1 MSSLEKFAH
10 LRIPLEDILQATNN
24 FADEYII
31 RRGGSGQIY
40 KGVLIGAGGSVTVVF
55 KRLRRAFGQGSSEFW
70 KEIMVL
76 SKYRHEYIINF
87 VGFCDEGNEMIVV
100 YEFAKNG
107 SLDLHLCSA
116 NLTWLKRLQI
126 CLGAACGLS
135 YLHNPTETQQRI
147 IHRDLK
153 SANILLDE
161 NWHAKIADFG
171 LSKFG
176 PANMMNTF
184 LFTDMVGTLG
194 YVDPLYIETS
204 LLTKESDIYS
214 FGIVLMEVL
223 CGRLVNE
230 EGKPFLGP
238 MACRHYEEGKL
249 TEIIDP
255 ILRKQMSP
263 DSLDLFSAIA
273 YQCMQGDRDG
283 RPKIIEV
290 VEKLEQVLE
299 LQHKFEEALA
309 HQQVTD
315 NLKDKREGEEDFK
328 VVDNLKD
335 KREGEDDFKVKTME
349 YMKIPLKDIKSATH
363 DFHEHFKI
371 GRGGFGEVYKAD
383 LFHFDFRNYVTENR
397 VQRLTLA
404 ELSNYPRRQSTVAIK
419 RLDRR
424 YGQGTAEFLQ
434 ELSVL
439 PYFTHKNVVT
449 LVGFC
454 DEDRECILVYEYAPN
469 GSLHDH
475 IHSANTTN
483 SHTWARRLQIC
494 LDAASGLQF
503 LHNGLGEH
511 YRIIHRDIKS
521 SNILL
526 GQNYIGMI
534 SDFGLSKIGPANREA
549 TFVMT
554 QVAGTPLYIDPQYQK
569 TNMLTKESD
578 VYSFGVVLF
587 EALSGRLVH
596 SGSSKDDP
604 EFVLKMAKRCFEQR
618 NVKEIIHSNFKTE
631 FEKAGSS
638 IQDDETCPDSIHI
651 FAAIAYKCC
660 KDKREDRP
668 TMVEVVKE
676 LEKALKSH
684 VNRVEAFRI
693 TLRDI
698 RSATNDFR
706 DIIEQGPPGEVYC
719 GELSYLKGRGTVT
732 IKRLHP
738 SVDSSGEEFV
748 KEIARLYSYS
758 HENVVP
764 VLGFCEEGTERI
776 IVLEHMVKGSL
787 KDHLTNTSLM
797 WKQRLKICID
807 AAYGLAY
814 IHSHADQTEH
824 MIHGDLKSSSILL
837 GDDWKAAISDFI
849 VFKGAGTLGYLDPLY
864 ATTSSLTQESD
875 VYSFGVILFEIL
887 SGRLAN
893 ERIEIDQQQPLL
905 EVPNVE
911 LQLNTASGT
920 CDDNEPVAF
929 LANWASKCFKNK
941 KIEDIIFHA
950 IKKEIEPMSLVIFST
965 IANQCLMEQW
975 TDRPTMTK
983 VVEELEKALD
993 CQDEWEWE
1001 QKLPTD
1007 YKEIIHMSKRPVAS
1021 TIRKKDIHSLLSSGM
1036 LLHNEK
1042 WFSISMDGARNEMAS
1057 AKTFSYRDVSSVK
1070 WKSIQKSRFPKVARI
1085 PDISNLNI
1093 EIKIKT
1099 QFLTPEMM
1107 YGAYLVFKF
1116 CDKRKVSSRP
1126 LYVNLKYMMAGE
1138 TLSAYFAVWEVGTEW
1153 LKVKLFQF
1161 SSNNGSIDVEI
1172 LLESLSQ
1179 YYCGRGAIYIEGI
1192 EFQAIRNVDFEH
1204 NNELKDGTNNEGV
1217 LINTQLDMDWVEKML
1232 YHYEK
1237 IIRRYGKNVHVAN
1250 GIDNK
1255 EVIYRLLS
1263 EGIHI
1268 DKGEKF
1274 FSLSKVNMKKCH
1286 MLRAS
1291 SVIYNS
1297 LSLKFS
1303 KPPTGLRFAKVA
1315 KILSHQ
1321 DFRIKCDIETQMLSS
1336 DTTYTC
1342 FLVFKLSKKCRG
1354 LKCPVKA
1361 RDLVHHRKERTKII
1375 SFRYPSTVNLDKIK
1389 WIPKQREDG
1398 WMEVIVWEFKV
1409 DNTHNDEYIP
1419 MDLKMTCFE
1428 GNMSGLIVYGI
1439 EFRPIA

>member
-1 MSSLEKFAH
+1 
-10 LRIPLEDILQATNN
+10 
-24 FADEYII
+24 
-31 RRGGSGQIY
+31 
-40 KGVLIGAGGSVTVVF
+40 
-55 KRLRRAFGQGSSEFW
+55 
-70 KEIMVL
+70 
-76 SKYRHEYIINF
+76 
-87 VGFCDEGNEMIVV
+87 
-100 YEFAKNG
+100 
-107 SLDLHLCSA
+107 
-116 NLTWLKRLQI
+116 
-126 CLGAACGLS
+126 
-135 YLHNPTETQQRI
+135 
-147 IHRDLK
+147 
-153 SANILLDE
+153 
-161 NWHAKIADFG
+161 
-171 LSKFG
+171 
-176 PANMMNTF
+176 
-184 LFTDMVGTLG
+184 
-194 YVDPLYIETS
+194 
-204 LLTKESDIYS
+204 
-214 FGIVLMEVL
+214 ME
-223 CGRLVNE
+223 
-230 EGKPFLGP
+230 
-238 MACRHYEEGKL
+238 H
-249 TEIIDP
+249 
-255 ILRKQMSP
+255 
-263 DSLDLFSAIA
+263 
-273 YQCMQGDRDG
+273 
-283 RPKIIEV
+283 
-290 VEKLEQVLE
+290 
-299 LQHKFEEALA
+299 
-309 HQQVTD
+309 
-315 NLKDKREGEEDFK
+315 
-328 VVDNLKD
+328 
-335 KREGEDDFKVKTME
+335 
-349 YMKIPLKDIKSATH
+349 MKIPLKDIKSATH

-383 LFHFDFRNYVTENR
+383 LFHFDFRKYIAENR
-397 VQRLTLA
+397 FQRLSLA
-404 ELSNYPRRQSTVAIK
+404 EPSDYPKRQSTVAIK

-424 YGQGTAEFLQ
+424 YGQGPAQFLQ
-434 ELSVL
+434 ELSML
-439 PYFTHKNVVT
+439 PYLTHKNLVT

-454 DEDRECILVYEYAPN
+454 DEDRENILVYEYAPN

-475 IHSANTTN
+475 IHSPNTTN

-494 LDAASGLQF
+494 LDAASGLEF
-503 LHNGLGEH
+503 LHNGIGEH

-534 SDFGLSKIGPANREA
+534 SDFGLSKIGPANLEA

-569 TNMLTKESD
+569 TGLLTKESD
-578 VYSFGVVLF
+578 IYSFGVVLF

-596 SGSSKDDP
+596 FQRSKDDP
-604 EFVLKMAKRCFEQR
+604 EFLLKMAKRCFEKKII
-618 NVKEIIHSNFKTE
+618 NEIIDSKFKKE
-631 FEKAGSS
+631 FEKSGSS
-638 IQDDETCPDSIHI
+638 ILDDETCPDSIKI
-651 FAAIAYKCC
+651 YASIAYKCC
-660 KDKREDRP
+660 NEKREDRP
-668 TMVEVVKE
+668 TIAEVVKE

-693 TLRDI
+693 TLGDI

-706 DIIEQGPPGEVYC
+706 DKIEQGPVGEVYC
-719 GELSYLKGRGTVT
+719 GELQYLKGHGTVT
-732 IKRLHP
+732 IKRLCA
-738 SVDSSGEEFV
+738 SVDSSGEEFI

-787 KDHLTNTSLM
+787 KDHLTNSSLM

-807 AAYGLAY
+807 AAYGIAY
-814 IHSHADQTEH
+814 IHSHAETEQ

-837 GDDWKAAISDFI
+837 GDDWKASISDFI

-864 ATTSSLTQESD
+864 PNTSSLTLESD
-875 VYSFGVILFEIL
+875 VYSFGVVLFEIL
-887 SGRLAN
+887 SGRLAT
-893 ERIEIDQQQPLL
+893 ETIIIDQQLPLG

-911 LQLNTASGT
+911 PQLINSARGSG
-920 CDDNEPVAF
+920 DDERMIF
-929 LANWASKCFKNK
+929 LANWAAKCFKNK
-941 KIEDIIFHA
+941 KVEDIIFHA
-950 IKKEIEPMSLVIFST
+950 IKKEIDPMSLVIFST
-965 IANQCLMEQW
+965 IANQCLREQR

-993 CQDEWEWE
+993 CQ
-1001 QKLPTD
+1001 
-1007 YKEIIHMSKRPVAS
+1007 
-1021 TIRKKDIHSLLSSGM
+1021 
-1036 LLHNEK
+1036 

-1057 AKTFSYRDVSSVK
+1057 AKTFSYGDVSSVK
-1070 WKSIQKSRFPKVARI
+1070 WKSVQKSRFPKVARI

-1093 EIKIKT
+1093 KIKIKT

-1126 LYVNLKYMMAGE
+1126 LYVNLKYKKAGE
-1138 TLSAYFAVWEVGTEW
+1138 TLSAYFAEWEVGTEW

-1192 EFQAIRNVDFEH
+1192 EFQAIRSVDFEH
-1204 NNELKDGTNNEGV
+1204 NNELKDGTNSEGV

-1232 YHYEK
+1232 YRYEK

-1274 FSLSKVNMKKCH
+1274 FSLSKAMKNCH

-1297 LSLKFS
+1297 LNLRFS
-1303 KPPTGLRFAKVA
+1303 TPPTGLRCRFAKVA

-1336 DTTYTC
+1336 DATYAC

-1361 RDLVHHRKERTKII
+1361 RDLVPHRKERTKII

-1389 WIPKQREDG
+1389 WIPEQREDG
-1398 WMEVIVWEFKV
+1398 WMEVKVWEFNV
-1409 DNTHNDEYIP
+1409 DNTHNDEFVP
-1419 MDLKMTCFE
+1419 MDLKLTCFE
-1428 GNMSGLIVYGI
+1428 GNMSGFIVYGI

>member
-1 MSSLEKFAH
+1 MSFLEKFGH
-10 LRIPLEDILQATNN
+10 LRIPLEEIRGATNN
-24 FADEYII
+24 FAAKYLIG
-31 RRGGSGQIY
+31 RGGSGKIY
-40 KGVLIGAGGSVTVVF
+40 KGVLIRPGGSVRVAF
-55 KRLRRAFGQGSSEFW
+55 KLLDRAFVQGSSDFW
-70 KEIMVL
+70 NEIILL
-76 SKYRHEYIINF
+76 SECRHENIINF
-87 VGFCDEGNEMIVV
+87 VGFCDEGNQMILV
-100 YEFAKNG
+100 YEFARNG
-107 SLDLHLCSA
+107 SLELHLRSA
-116 NLTWLKRLQI
+116 DLTWLKRLQI
-126 CLGAACGLS
+126 CLGAARGLS
-135 YLHNPTETQQRI
+135 YLHNQQRI

-153 SANILLDE
+153 SAHILLDQ
-161 NWHAKIADFG
+161 NWHAKIADFR
-171 LSKFG
+171 LSKFD
-176 PANMMNTF
+176 PASMMNAF

-194 YVDPLYIETS
+194 YMDPLYIETG
-204 LLTKESDIYS
+204 LLTKESDIYA

-223 CGRLVNE
+223 CGRLVNQ
-230 EGKPFLGP
+230 EGK
-238 MACRHYEEGKL
+238 MVRRHYEERKL

-255 ILRKQMSP
+255 ILRKQMSA

-273 YQCMQGDRDG
+273 YQCLKTEHKE
-283 RPKIIEV
+283 RPSIIEV
-290 VEKLEQVLE
+290 VEKLERVLE
-299 LQHKFEEALA
+299 LQPKFEEALA
-309 HQQVTD
+309 HQQVAD
-315 NLKDKREGEEDFK
+315 NLKDRREGEEDFK
-328 VVDNLKD
+328 VAHNLKD
-335 KREGEDDFKVKTME
+335 RREGEEDFKVKTME
-349 YMKIPLKDIKSATH
+349 HMKIPLKDIKSATH

-383 LFHFDFRNYVTENR
+383 LFHFDFRKYIAENR
-397 VQRLTLA
+397 FQRLSLA
-404 ELSNYPRRQSTVAIK
+404 EPSDYPKRQSTVAIK

-424 YGQGTAEFLQ
+424 YGQGPAQFLQ
-434 ELSVL
+434 ELSML
-439 PYFTHKNVVT
+439 PYLTHKNLVT

-454 DEDRECILVYEYAPN
+454 DEDRENILVYEYAPN

-475 IHSANTTN
+475 IHSPNTTN

-494 LDAASGLQF
+494 LDAASGLEF
-503 LHNGLGEH
+503 LHNGIGEH

-534 SDFGLSKIGPANREA
+534 SDFGLSKIGPANLEA

-569 TNMLTKESD
+569 TGLLTKESD
-578 VYSFGVVLF
+578 IYSFGVVLF

-596 SGSSKDDP
+596 FQRSKDDP
-604 EFVLKMAKRCFEQR
+604 EFLLKMAKRCFEKKII
-618 NVKEIIHSNFKTE
+618 NEIIDSKFKKE
-631 FEKAGSS
+631 FEKSGSS
-638 IQDDETCPDSIHI
+638 ILDDETCPDSIKI
-651 FAAIAYKCC
+651 YASIAYKCC
-660 KDKREDRP
+660 NEKREDRP
-668 TMVEVVKE
+668 TIAEVVKE

-693 TLRDI
+693 TLGDI

-706 DIIEQGPPGEVYC
+706 DKIEQGPVGEVYC
-719 GELSYLKGRGTVT
+719 GELQYLKGHGTVT
-732 IKRLHP
+732 IKRLCA
-738 SVDSSGEEFV
+738 SVDSSGEEFI

-787 KDHLTNTSLM
+787 KDHLTNSSLM

-807 AAYGLAY
+807 AAYGIAY
-814 IHSHADQTEH
+814 IHSHAETEQ

-837 GDDWKAAISDFI
+837 GDDWKASISDFI

-864 ATTSSLTQESD
+864 PNTSSLTLESD
-875 VYSFGVILFEIL
+875 VYSFGVVLFEIL
-887 SGRLAN
+887 SGRLAT
-893 ERIEIDQQQPLL
+893 ETIIIDQQLPLG

-911 LQLNTASGT
+911 PQLINSARGSG
-920 CDDNEPVAF
+920 DDERMIF
-929 LANWASKCFKNK
+929 LANWAAKCFKNK
-941 KIEDIIFHA
+941 KVEDIIFHA
-950 IKKEIEPMSLVIFST
+950 IKKEIDPMSLVIFST
-965 IANQCLMEQW
+965 IANQCLREQR

-1007 YKEIIHMSKRPVAS
+1007 YKEIIQMSKRPVAS

-1057 AKTFSYRDVSSVK
+1057 AKTFSYGDVSSVK
-1070 WKSIQKSRFPKVARI
+1070 WKSVQKSRFPKVARI

-1093 EIKIKT
+1093 KIKIKT

-1126 LYVNLKYMMAGE
+1126 LYVNLKYKKAGE
-1138 TLSAYFAVWEVGTEW
+1138 TLSAYFAEWEVGTEW

-1192 EFQAIRNVDFEH
+1192 EFQAIRSVDFEH
-1204 NNELKDGTNNEGV
+1204 NNELKDGTNSEGV

-1232 YHYEK
+1232 YRYEK

-1274 FSLSKVNMKKCH
+1274 FSLSKAMKNCH

-1297 LSLKFS
+1297 LNLRFS
-1303 KPPTGLRFAKVA
+1303 TPPTGLRCRFAKVA

-1336 DTTYTC
+1336 DATYAC

-1361 RDLVHHRKERTKII
+1361 RDLVPHRKERTKII

-1389 WIPKQREDG
+1389 WIPEQREDG
-1398 WMEVIVWEFKV
+1398 WMEVKVWEFNV
-1409 DNTHNDEYIP
+1409 DNTHNDEFVP
-1419 MDLKMTCFE
+1419 MDLKLTCFE
-1428 GNMSGLIVYGI
+1428 GNMSGFIVYGI